1 MGAKI
6 LFLLIGLVIAVVIGA
21 VVVKLVP
28 VFGLKAAEA
37 KMKSEM

>member
-6 LFLLIGLVIAVVIGA
+6 LFLLIGLVIGVVIGA

-28 VFGLKAAEA
+28 VFGLKAVQWHR
-37 KMKSEM
+37 KL